1 MLKLQK
7 KKLESTTTEEPE
19 EETYLTYT
27 INVTGD
33 FIINIGENCDVKI
46 MSGQPTNPNPK
57 PPGGG
62 Q

>member
-1 MLKLQK
+1 MN
-7 KKLESTTTEEPE
+7 E
-19 EETYLTYT
+19 EEEQYLVYT
-27 INVTGD
+27 INVQGD

-46 MSGQPTNPNPK
+46 MSGQPSPPPK

>member
-1 MLKLQK
+1 MTTK
-7 KKLESTTTEEPE
+7 KKEMEEPSQE
-19 EETYLTYT
+19 ESEVYLNYT

-46 MSGQPTNPNPK
+46 MSGQPTPPPK
-57 PPGGG
+57 PPG

>member
-1 MLKLQK
+1 MSKSQK
-7 KKLESTTTEEPE
+7 KNQESTTTEVE
-19 EETYLTYT
+19 EEVYLSYT

-33 FIINIGENCDVKI
+33 FVINIGENCDVKI

>member
-1 MLKLQK
+1 MTK
-7 KKLESTTTEEPE
+7 KKEME
-19 EETYLTYT
+19 EESQEESEVYLSYT

-46 MSGQPTNPNPK
+46 MSGQPSTSPPK